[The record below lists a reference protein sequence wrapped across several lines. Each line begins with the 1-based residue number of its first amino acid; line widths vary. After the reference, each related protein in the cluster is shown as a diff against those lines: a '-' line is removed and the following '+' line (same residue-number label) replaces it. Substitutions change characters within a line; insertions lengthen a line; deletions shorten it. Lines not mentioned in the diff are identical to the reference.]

1 MMNHKIFDTAAGV
14 IESLATDLKNYSLQ
28 KSPVHISLSGGS
40 TPRMLFK
47 RLSQKPY
54 STDINWTDLH
64 FWWGDERCVMPT
76 DPESNFG
83 GANTLLFSRVSI
95 PAGNIHR
102 IWGENDPHKEAQRY
116 AKEMTDTIPLHDGV
130 PVFDWILLG
139 VGQDGHTASL
149 FPGKTNYGEQNLA
162 IVAPHPQSGRLRVSK
177 TATVLK
183 AAKRITYLV
192 LGSGKQ
198 DIVNEIHIH
207 PAQNLPYPAARIRS
221 EKGETQW
228 YLDKDAA
235 QKIVQGDMTHER

>member
-14 IESLATDLKNYSLQ
+14 IESLATDVKNYSLQ
-28 KSPVHISLSGGS
+28 KRPVHISLSGGS
-40 TPRMLFK
+40 TPKMLFK
-47 RLSQKPY
+47 RLSQRPY
-54 STDINWTDLH
+54 PTDINWANLH

-95 PAGNIHR
+95 PAENIHR
-102 IWGENDPHKEAQRY
+102 IWGENNPPEEAQRY
-116 AKEMTDTIPLHDGV
+116 AKEMADTIPLHGGV

-139 VGQDGHTASL
+139 VGPDGHTASL
-149 FPGKTNYGEQNLA
+149 FPGKTNYSEQNLT
-162 IVAPHPQSGRLRVSK
+162 IVATHPQSGQLRVSK

-183 AAKRITYLV
+183 AANRITYLV

-198 DIVNEIHIH
+198 NIVKEIHLH
-207 PAQNLPYPAARIRS
+207 SAQNLPYPAARIKS
-221 EKGETQW
+221 ENGETQW

-235 QKIVQGDMTHER
+235 QKIVQGDITNER